1 MFFFNIWF
9 LFMIMGILFAI
20 GLFVWA
26 VKNRQFEEQARLKFL
41 PLKDLDETQKIEK
54 PVRSLKDTI
63 PFIVIVAVGLSIISF
78 VVILS
83 IFK

>member
-9 LFMIMGILFAI
+9 LFMITGILFAI
-20 GLFVWA
+20 GLFIWA
-26 VKNRQFEEQARLKFL
+26 VKNRQFEEQGRLKFL

-83 IFK
+83 IIK